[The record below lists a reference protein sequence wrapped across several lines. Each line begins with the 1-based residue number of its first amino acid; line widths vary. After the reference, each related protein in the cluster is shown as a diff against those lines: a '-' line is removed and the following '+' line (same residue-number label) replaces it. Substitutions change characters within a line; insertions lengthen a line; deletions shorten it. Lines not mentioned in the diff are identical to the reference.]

1 MRARTCKKRITGKQ
15 PLSIYYLKCL
25 QKEVSLSSDFA
36 FVFLS
41 QSTMV
46 SKALSCITSR
56 LDSINDTYATALVT
70 YTLMLAK
77 HSDASKM
84 MKLLRDKAVK
94 KGNIEYTYV
103 AV

>member
-36 FVFLS
+36 FLS

>member
-15 PLSIYYLKCL
+15 PLSMYYLKCL
-25 QKEVSLSSDFA
+25 QIEVSLSSDFA
-36 FVFLS
+36 FLS

-56 LDSINDTYATALVT
+56 LDSIKDTYATALVT

-94 KGNIEYTYV
+94 KGNISNIKTKV
-103 AV
+103 T